1 MTQERRAG
9 GGRSA
14 GSRSGQQGKPGGPE
28 RRAQRPAGKGTA
40 RPPPKPARA
49 PVGPAVPGASAGA
62 KDTSRPPP
70 KSARA
75 PGRDAAR
82 AVTRGTGAGASARA
96 IAIQVL
102 ARVAATDAYLNV
114 VLDTV
119 LDELQPK
126 DPRDA
131 GLATELCYGATRRRL
146 TLDYAIAARADR
158 KLESIE
164 DKVLAALRIGAY
176 QLFFTRVP
184 KHAAVA
190 DTVEA
195 LREVGLGRAS
205 GFTNA
210 ILRKLAALDAL
221 PLPPPTDEVAH
232 LAVKESHPDWLV
244 RRWFRQFGPERAR
257 AMLAADN
264 EAPALAIRT
273 NTAKLSRDELLAQLT
288 EVGVKARAA
297 ALSPLGIILEAP
309 GRVEDLYGYAEGLWQ
324 VQDEAAQLVGV
335 YAQVPATA
343 RVLDACAAPGGKA
356 CHLAQTNQVLA
367 VDVHGHKLRK
377 IDGEARRLGLRE
389 RLRLEACDAS
399 KPLPEAFGEFDAVM
413 IDAPCSGLG
422 TLRRHPEL
430 RYRREEKSIA
440 ELTHLQREILEA
452 CQQVVKP
459 GGLLIYAVC
468 STDTVEGPDQV
479 ELFLRSHPDFTSEP
493 PTGLSQLPTFQGYL
507 RTLPGPEG
515 FDGFFA
521 ARLRR
526 MY

>member
-1 MTQERRAG
+1 MTQPKRGG

-14 GSRSGQQGKPGGPE
+14 DGRSGKPPS
-28 RRAQRPAGKGTA
+28 R
-40 RPPPKPARA
+40 
-49 PVGPAVPGASAGA
+49 
-62 KDTSRPPP
+62 DTSRPPP
-70 KSARA
+70 ARDAGRSAEGRSSKPPSRDA
-75 PGRDAAR
+75 SRPPPKHTGGRDTAR
-82 AVTRGTGAGASARA
+82 AVTAGTKAGASARA
-96 IAIQVL
+96 LAILVL
-102 ARVAATDAYLNV
+102 SRVAATDAYLNV

-119 LDELQPK
+119 LDELKPK

-131 GLATELCYGATRRRL
+131 GLATELCYGTTRRRL
-146 TLDYAIAARADR
+146 ALDYALAAQADR

-205 GFTNA
+205 GFVNA
-210 ILRKLAALDAL
+210 ILRKLSTLSAL
-221 PLPPPTDEVAH
+221 PLPPESDEVRH
-232 LAVKESHPDWLV
+232 LSVKESHPEWLV

-264 EAPALAIRT
+264 EAPAVAIRT
-273 NTAKLSRDELLAQLT
+273 NTSKLSRDELLSQLL

-297 ALSPLGIILEAP
+297 SLSPVGIVLEQP

-335 YAQVPATA
+335 FAQVPATA

-356 CHLAQTNQVLA
+356 CHLAQTNEVLA
-367 VDVHGHKLRK
+367 IDLHGHKLRK

-399 KPLPEAFGEFDAVM
+399 KPIPEAFGEFDAVL

-440 ELTHLQREILEA
+440 ELTHLQREILES

-479 ELFLRSHPDFTSEP
+479 EMFLRSHPDFTSEP
-493 PTGLSQLPTFQGYL
+493 PVGLAQLPTWQGHL

-521 ARLRR
+521 ARLRK

>member
-1 MTQERRAG
+1 MTQPRRG
-9 GGRSA
+9 GGGTKSADGRS
-14 GSRSGQQGKPGGPE
+14 SKP
-28 RRAQRPAGKGTA
+28 
-40 RPPPKPARA
+40 
-49 PVGPAVPGASAGA
+49 
-62 KDTSRPPP
+62 TSRPPP
-70 KSARA
+70 KSTRA
-75 PGRDAAR
+75 PGREPAR
-82 AVTRGTGAGASARA
+82 AVTAGTKAGASARA
-96 IAIQVL
+96 LAILVL
-102 ARVAATDAYLNV
+102 SRVAATDAYLNV

-119 LDELQPK
+119 LDELKPR

-131 GLATELCYGATRRRL
+131 GLATELSYGATRRRL
-146 TLDYAIAARADR
+146 ALDFALAAQADR
-158 KLESIE
+158 KLEAIE

-176 QLFFTRVP
+176 QLFFTRIP

-205 GFTNA
+205 GFVNA
-210 ILRKLAALDAL
+210 ILRKLAALPAL
-221 PLPPPTDEVAH
+221 PLPPEADEVAH
-232 LAVKESHPDWLV
+232 LAVKESHPEWLV

-264 EAPALAIRT
+264 EAPAVAIRA
-273 NTAKLSRDELLAQLT
+273 NTAKVSRDALLAQLL

-297 ALSPLGIILEAP
+297 ALSPVGIVLEQP
-309 GRVEDLYGYAEGLWQ
+309 GRVEDLYGFSEGLWQ

-335 YAQVPATA
+335 FAQVPATA

-356 CHLAQTNQVLA
+356 CHLAQTNEVLA

-377 IDGEARRLGLRE
+377 IDAEARRLGVRE

-399 KPLPEAFGEFDAVM
+399 KPLPEAFGEFDAVL

-430 RYRREEKSIA
+430 RYRRDEKDIA

-452 CQQVVKP
+452 CQQAVKP

-479 ELFLRSHPDFTSEP
+479 EMFLRSHPDFTTEP
-493 PTGLSQLPTFQGYL
+493 PVGVARLPTWQGHL

>member
-1 MTQERRAG
+1 MGLRMTQPKRGG

-14 GSRSGQQGKPGGPE
+14 DGRSGKPPA
-28 RRAQRPAGKGTA
+28 RDTSRPPSRDAS
-40 RPPPKPARA
+40 RPPPKREAGRSADARGSQ
-49 PVGPAVPGASAGA
+49 PR
-62 KDTSRPPP
+62 DTSRPPP
-70 KSARA
+70 KRTG
-75 PGRDAAR
+75 GRDDAR
-82 AVTRGTGAGASARA
+82 AVTSGTKGGASARA
-96 IAIQVL
+96 LAILVL
-102 ARVAATDAYLNV
+102 SRVAATDAYLNV

-119 LDELQPK
+119 LDELKPK

-131 GLATELCYGATRRRL
+131 GLATELCYGTTRRRL
-146 TLDYAIAARADR
+146 ALDYALAAQADR

-205 GFTNA
+205 GFVNA
-210 ILRKLAALDAL
+210 ILRKLSTLSAL
-221 PLPPPTDEVAH
+221 PLPPESDEVRH
-232 LAVKESHPDWLV
+232 LSVKESHPEWLV

-264 EAPALAIRT
+264 EAPAIAIRA
-273 NTAKLSRDELLAQLT
+273 NTSKISRDDLLAQLL

-297 ALSPLGIILEAP
+297 SLSPVGIILEQP
-309 GRVEDLYGYAEGLWQ
+309 GRVEDLFGFAEGLWQ

-335 YAQVPATA
+335 FAQVPATA

-356 CHLAQTNQVLA
+356 CHLAQTNEVLA
-367 VDVHGHKLRK
+367 VDLHGHKLRK

-389 RLRLEACDAS
+389 RVRLEACDAS
-399 KPLPEAFGEFDAVM
+399 KPIPEAFGEFDAVM

-440 ELTHLQREILEA
+440 ELTHIQREILES

-479 ELFLRSHPDFTSEP
+479 EMFLRSHPDFTSEP
-493 PTGLSQLPTFQGYL
+493 PVGLAQLPTWQGHL

-521 ARLRR
+521 ARLRK

>member
-1 MTQERRAG
+1 MTSPKRSREAPAG
-9 GGRSA
+9 GTKR
-14 GSRSGQQGKPGGPE
+14 Q
-28 RRAQRPAGKGTA
+28 AGKLPASG
-40 RPPPKPARA
+40 PKTA
-49 PVGPAVPGASAGA
+49 PV
-62 KDTSRPPP
+62 
-70 KSARA
+70 AR
-75 PGRDAAR
+75 GSVR
-82 AVTRGTGAGASARA
+82 TARA

-102 ARVAATDAYLNV
+102 SRVTATDAYLNV
-114 VLDTV
+114 VLDAM
-119 LDELQPK
+119 LDEVQPK

-131 GLATELCYGATRRRL
+131 ALATELCYGATRRQL
-146 TLDYAIAARADR
+146 TLDYAIAAHADR
-158 KLESIE
+158 KLMTLE
-164 DKVLAALRIGAY
+164 DRVLAALRIGAY

-195 LREVGLGRAS
+195 LREVGYGRAS
-205 GFTNA
+205 GFVNA
-210 ILRKLAALDAL
+210 ILRKLAALSSP
-221 PLPPPTDEVAH
+221 PLPPATEELAW
-232 LAVKESHPDWLV
+232 LAVNESHPEWLV
-244 RRWFRQFGPERAR
+244 RRWLRQFGPERAR

-264 EAPALAIRT
+264 EAPAVAIRA
-273 NTAKLSRDELLAQLT
+273 NTAKVTRDELLAQLR
-288 EVGVKARAA
+288 EVGVMARPAS
-297 ALSPLGIILEAP
+297 LSPVGIILESP

-335 YAQVPATA
+335 FAQVPPTA

-356 CHLAQTNQVLA
+356 CHLAQTNEVLA
-367 VDVHGHKLRK
+367 IDLYAHKLRK
-377 IDGEARRLGLRE
+377 LEAEARRLGVRS

-399 KPLPEAFGEFDAVM
+399 KPIPAAFGEFDAVL

-430 RYRREEKSIA
+430 RYRRQEQDFA
-440 ELTHLQREILEA
+440 ALTRLQRELLER

-459 GGLLIYAVC
+459 GGLLVYAVC
-468 STDTVEGPDQV
+468 STDPVEGADQI

-493 PTGLSQLPTFQGYL
+493 PVGLAHLPTVQGHL

-526 MY
+526 LY